1 DPLPRFHAGIN
12 RQPPPEW
19 TAQDAH
25 GIASTRRLRLGQ
37 FDKPA
42 TLTRSDLV
50 NDGIGHPRRHH
61 ARHDDAGYPRRPARL
76 TPLQLDGD
84 ECVAR
89 KQRRIDLDAAA
100 TQHTML
106 TQPWRVD
113 GKAGQTQTVRRQ
125 RLAPRLE
132 LRTGPERHDLER
144 ALATALKPW
153 L

>member
-1 DPLPRFHAGIN
+1 TTEPRPAASVSCRHKSPAA
-12 RQPPPEW
+12 PEW

-50 NDGIGHPRRHH
+50 NDGIGHARRHH
-61 ARHDDAGYPRRPARL
+61 AVHDDACYPRPPARL
-76 TPLQLDGD
+76 PPLQLDGD

-106 TQPWRVD
+106 TQPWRKSRPD
-113 GKAGQTQTVRRQ
+113 PDSAPPTPRAAAGAAHR
-125 RLAPRLE
+125 PR
-132 LRTGPERHDLER
+132 
-144 ALATALKPW
+144 TA
-153 L
+153 